1 MVTVLVIATSVK
13 YGWSPV
19 LRRCSGVGLSEEK
32 IVLDWSKIFFSGT
45 KINRSSLNL
54 KMQQQATGGAKW
66 VKEGSPNENA
76 DRC

>member
-1 MVTVLVIATSVK
+1 MYLCNGECNVGEIWMEPCFKDDVVVL
-13 YGWSPV
+13 
-19 LRRCSGVGLSEEK
+19 EK
-32 IVLDWSKIFFSGT
+32 IVFDWSKIFFFSGT
-45 KINRSSLNL
+45 KINRSSMNL

>member
-1 MVTVLVIATSVK
+1 ML
-13 YGWSPV
+13 
-19 LRRCSGVGLSEEK
+19 EEK
-32 IVLDWSKIFFSGT
+32 KFLTGSGFFFSGA
-45 KINRSSLNL
+45 KINRSSMNL

>member
-1 MVTVLVIATSVK
+1 M
-13 YGWSPV
+13 
-19 LRRCSGVGLSEEK
+19 GVGLSEEK

>member
-1 MVTVLVIATSVK
+1 M
-13 YGWSPV
+13 
-19 LRRCSGVGLSEEK
+19 GVGLSEEK

-54 KMQQQATGGAKW
+54 KMQQQATGSAKW